1 MLQCTHA
8 ARTLSIHRI
17 DARPPPP
24 DTARVDAL
32 ILTEAFAGLRNQ
44 AVGLAER
51 AGLQTT
57 MRTLH
62 PHGPWLR
69 LPARFWPD
77 PVAMVSPAADAPLPA
92 TLIGCGG
99 VAAAVTSRLR
109 RQGHRAIH
117 VQHPRM
123 NPARFDLIVVQP
135 HDNLT
140 GPNVVVTR
148 TALHHV
154 TQAKLASARARW
166 SPVFAHLPRPLVSV
180 LIGGSNGRYRLD
192 APVATD
198 LALQLATMMRMDQVS
213 VAITPSRRT
222 DPLAMGALK
231 ANLFPLGAWIWDGDG
246 DNPYLGL
253 LACADLII
261 ATGDSVSMISEAAAT
276 AAPVMIARL
285 PGRSRRIAAFTQGL
299 VAERRVR
306 FYAGRYEPWPVAPLD
321 DTDLAAAQLRD
332 TLAR

>member
-1 MLQCTHA
+1 MPPPSAL
-8 ARTLSIHRI
+8 IHRI
-17 DARPPPP
+17 DAAPPQP
-24 DTARVDAL
+24 DTPRVDAL
-32 ILTEAFAGLRNQ
+32 ILTEAFAGLQNQ
-44 AVGLAER
+44 AIGLAER
-51 AGLQTT
+51 AGLTPT
-57 MRTLH
+57 VRTLH
-62 PHGPWLR
+62 PQGAWTH
-69 LPARFWPD
+69 LPARFWPN
-77 PVAMVSPAADAPLPA
+77 PVAMVAPAADSPLPS

-99 VAAAVTSRLR
+99 VAAAVTARLR
-109 RQGHRAIH
+109 LQGHHAIH

-148 TALHHV
+148 TAMHHV
-154 TQAKLASARARW
+154 TQARLAAARARW
-166 SPVFAHLPRPLVSV
+166 APVFAHLPRPLVSV
-180 LIGGSNGRYRLD
+180 LVGGSNGRYRLD

-198 LALQLATMMRMDQVS
+198 LALQLATMMRRDHVS

-231 ANLFPLGAWIWDGDG
+231 ANLFPLGAWIWNGAG
-246 DNPYLGL
+246 ENPYLGL

-276 AAPVMIARL
+276 SAPVMVAAL

-299 VAERRVR
+299 VAERRIR
-306 FYAGRYEPWPVAPLD
+306 IYAGRYEPWAVTALD
-321 DTDLAAAQLRD
+321 DTDLAAARLREQLGR
-332 TLAR
+332 